1 MHKLTRE
8 LVSTIHSYSQ
18 ITATTFSTSGK
29 ESSSRT
35 LSSHMRF
42 RQSIS
47 HVGGPGGSEQVC
59 LIEVYRSYP
68 DGLSGATQ
76 SFLQTMVLPL
86 ALIPTLLPSPLL
98 EPRYFIVPYILLR
111 LQVHPYDEAEP
122 LVPGAQPKTVA
133 ESQRKGLNWA
143 EYLPWIEL
151 VWYCAINYGTMYVFL
166 YMDRVVQVNGK
177 EEVIRFMW

>member
-1 MHKLTRE
+1 MC
-8 LVSTIHSYSQ
+8 
-18 ITATTFSTSGK
+18 
-29 ESSSRT
+29 
-35 LSSHMRF
+35 F
-42 RQSIS
+42 RQSTS
-47 HVGGPGGSEQVC
+47 HVGGPGGSEQVRM
-59 LIEVYRSYP
+59 IEIYRSGA
-68 DGLSGATQ
+68 DSLSGATQ
-76 SFLQTMVLPL
+76 SLLQTMVLPL

-122 LVPGAQPKTVA
+122 LVPGGSTPAGSQPKNVV
-133 ESQRKGLNWA
+133 ESQTKGLNWA

-151 VWYCAINYGTMYVFL
+151 VWYCVLNYATMYVFL